1 MPHWL
6 LADAARSA
14 GHPMWPDVE
23 YALIGVGIA
32 ALLFLAWAFS
42 R

>member
-1 MPHWL
+1 MHPWL
-6 LADAARSA
+6 LAAAARTA

-23 YALIGVGIA
+23 YALIGVGVA
-32 ALLFLAWAFS
+32 VLLFLAWAFS

>member
-1 MPHWL
+1 MQPWL
-6 LADAARSA
+6 LATAARPA

-23 YALIGVGIA
+23 YALIGVGVA
-32 ALLFLAWAFS
+32 ALLFLAWALT